1 MATKLHSLKQNL
13 SVAGLLPLREQQKK
27 TGKEKVAVSRFSRLL
42 HGKQFDNQQVR
53 EAARQEILQDYLEKI
68 SEVGWRLQK
77 APTRNTLK
85 EYRRL
90 IQGFLKQ
97 SMEDLYQINEELG
110 RLNLSTGQRKKYSLI
125 CLVDEKLEELV
136 QATLREQRMNLEI
149 LERIEEIN
157 GLLIN
162 LLS

>member
-1 MATKLHSLKQNL
+1 MATKLHSLEPNI
-13 SVAGLLPLREQQKK
+13 SAANLLPLREQQKK
-27 TGKEKVAVSRFSRLL
+27 SGGEKISASRFSRLL
-42 HGKQFDNQQVR
+42 QRKQIDAPQSG
-53 EAARQEILQDYLEKI
+53 EATQQEILQDYLEKI

-77 APTRNTLK
+77 APTRSTLK

-97 SMEDLYQINEELG
+97 SLEGLYQIDEELG
-110 RLNLSTGQRKKYSLI
+110 RLNLGTGQRKKYSLI
-125 CLVDEKLEELV
+125 GLVDQKLEELV
-136 QATLREQRMNLEI
+136 QAVLREQRVNLAI

>member
-1 MATKLHSLKQNL
+1 MPT
-13 SVAGLLPLREQQKK
+13 AGLLPLREQKK
-27 TGKEKVAVSRFSRLL
+27 KAENTINSRFSRLL
-42 HGKQFDNQQVR
+42 SKKELNAQQNR
-53 EAARQEILQDYLEKI
+53 EVTEVLQDYLEKI
-68 SEVGWRLQK
+68 SEVGRRLQK
-77 APTRNTLK
+77 APTRNTLR

-97 SMEDLYQINEELG
+97 SMEGLYQIDEKLG

-125 CLVDEKLEELV
+125 CLVDQKLEELV
-136 QATLREQRMNLEI
+136 QAVLREQRVNLGI

>member
-1 MATKLHSLKQNL
+1 MATKLHSLETNL
-13 SVAGLLPLREQQKK
+13 PTAGLLPLREQKK
-27 TGKEKVAVSRFSRLL
+27 KAENTINSRFSRLL
-42 HGKQFDNQQVR
+42 SKKELNAQQNR
-53 EAARQEILQDYLEKI
+53 EVTEVLQDYLEKI
-68 SEVGWRLQK
+68 SEVGRRLQK
-77 APTRNTLK
+77 APTRNTLR

-97 SMEDLYQINEELG
+97 SMEGLYQIDEKLG

-125 CLVDEKLEELV
+125 CLVDQKLEELV
-136 QATLREQRMNLEI
+136 QAVLREQRVNLGI